1 LPPVNSSKSAAPP
14 PFWQQL
20 PRVFTYPMHGD
31 ALVKIVAFALFVAL
45 TSHIG
50 FFAYILSRI
59 AWLAFMAYCFRILE
73 RTARGHLVPG
83 DYVDDRTNKD
93 RRPLMQVGIIF
104 VLMLFA
110 IAVGIF
116 MGKIAGQIAL
126 IVVALALPASIMVL
140 ALDERFFAAINPVRL
155 LEVVAGIGLPY
166 LALCVFL
173 FLLLQSAQFLGGV
186 LDDYMPVFV
195 GQLLADVVTMYFMV
209 SMYYLMGYALYQ
221 HHEELG
227 VDVQVDT
234 AMAQRALAVASGKK
248 VEPELLGPQTQGLLG
263 EGKLGEAAD
272 RIENRLKREWDNNKL
287 HDQYHKVLMMDGKEK
302 PILKH
307 VNEYVPKLIREKR
320 GARAVDVYEAAKKKF
335 PEFTLT
341 DSTLILPLATAA
353 SDLRRDAIAVE
364 LLKGFDKRFPGH
376 DDIPGVYMLV
386 GKIMLERQNQYA
398 MAQKVFQAVV
408 AKFPKHALAPEATK
422 LAEIAGKMAAQA
434 AAPS

>member
-1 LPPVNSSKSAAPP
+1 
-14 PFWQQL
+14 
-20 PRVFTYPMHGD
+20 
-31 ALVKIVAFALFVAL
+31 
-45 TSHIG
+45 
-50 FFAYILSRI
+50 
-59 AWLAFMAYCFRILE
+59 MAYCFRILE

-110 IAVGIF
+110 IMVGIF

-126 IVVALALPASIMVL
+126 VVVALALPASIMVL
-140 ALDERFFAAINPVRL
+140 ALDERSSPAINPVRL

-221 HHEELG
+221 HHEALG

-234 AMAQRALAVASGKK
+234 AMAQQCPCGGGAARRSSPSSSARRPRDLHRRGKARTR
-248 VEPELLGPQTQGLLG
+248 PPT
-263 EGKLGEAAD
+263 

-287 HDQYHKVLMMDGKEK
+287 HDQYHKVLMMDGK
-302 PILKH
+302 
-307 VNEYVPKLIREKR
+307 
-320 GARAVDVYEAAKKKF
+320 
-335 PEFTLT
+335 
-341 DSTLILPLATAA
+341 
-353 SDLRRDAIAVE
+353 
-364 LLKGFDKRFPGH
+364 
-376 DDIPGVYMLV
+376 
-386 GKIMLERQNQYA
+386 
-398 MAQKVFQAVV
+398 
-408 AKFPKHALAPEATK
+408 
-422 LAEIAGKMAAQA
+422 
-434 AAPS
+434 